1 MIRIN
6 NVKVS
11 LDIVD
16 YRQVISQQ
24 LNISKNKIRDVRLVK
39 QAVDARRKNKV
50 HFVCSF
56 EFNVDNEEMIIKKY
70 PKLQLLKVEP
80 YHYPVL
86 KSNDEHIVVV
96 GSGPAGLFCAYNLAR
111 AKQKVTLIERGSMVD
126 KRKLDID
133 TFFNTGKLELN
144 SNVQFGEGGAGT
156 FSDGKLTTGVKDKR
170 KQFILETFVA
180 HGAKD
185 DILYLNKPHVGTDYL
200 INVVKN
206 MREEIIK
213 NGGEVLFGSQ
223 LIDIEV
229 ENKQLMGIKIKQGD
243 QIITM
248 YPDKLV
254 LAIGHSARD
263 TYEMLY
269 QRGLEMEPKAFAVGL
284 RIEHLQSFINEHQYG
299 EYAYHPRLKAADYKL
314 AVKTSN
320 GRGVYTFC
328 MCPGGRVINSS
339 SEINGVVVNGM
350 SNQARDD
357 VNANSAV
364 LVTVGPDDFKN
375 DHPLAGVEFQ
385 RELEQK
391 AFILGGSNYYVPVMK
406 IEDYLKNQ
414 NNISNNIQYSVL
426 PGTKEADLNKL
437 FSNDI
442 NKALK
447 EGLELMNQKFSGF
460 TSNALLSGVESRSS
474 SPVRFYRD
482 EDYQSNIK
490 GIYPIGEGAG
500 YAGGIMSSALDGLK
514 CSEIILKG
522 ENKRCHS

>member
-11 LDIVD
+11 LDIED

-24 LNISKNKIRDVRLVK
+24 LNVSKNRIKNVKLVK
-39 QAVDARRKNKV
+39 QAVDARRKNKI

-56 EFNVDNEEMIIKKY
+56 DFNIDNEEMIIKKY
-70 PKLQLLKVEP
+70 PKLQLTKVKP

-126 KRKLDID
+126 KRKEDID
-133 TFFNTGKLELN
+133 NFFETGKLLLN

-156 FSDGKLTTGVKDKR
+156 FSDGKLTTGLKDKR
-170 KQFILETFVA
+170 KQFILETFVN
-180 HGAKD
+180 HGANE
-185 DILYLNKPHVGTDYL
+185 DILYMNKPHVGTDYL
-200 INVVKN
+200 INVVKS
-206 MREEIIK
+206 MREKIIE
-213 NGGEVLFGSQ
+213 NGGEVLFDSQ
-223 LIDIEV
+223 LVDIES
-229 ENKQLMGIKIKQGD
+229 KDQRLTKIKIKQNN

-248 YPDKLV
+248 KPDRLI

-263 TYEMLY
+263 TYKMLY
-269 QRGLEMEPKAFAVGL
+269 QRGLKIEPKAFAVGF

-299 EYAYHPRLKAADYKL
+299 KYANHPKLKAADYKL
-314 AVKTSN
+314 AVKTSSN
-320 GRGVYTFC
+320 RGVYTFC

-339 SEINGVVVNGM
+339 SELGGVVVNGM

-357 VNANSAV
+357 MNANSAI
-364 LVTVGPDDFKN
+364 LVTVGPEDFKD
-375 DHPLAGVEFQ
+375 DHPLAGIEFQ
-385 RELEQK
+385 RDLERK
-391 AFILGGSNYYVPVMK
+391 AFELGGSNYHIPVMK
-406 IEDYLKNQ
+406 VEDYLGNQ
-414 NNISNNIQYSVL
+414 VNDNTVQCSVL
-426 PGTKEADLNKL
+426 PGVKEADLNKL
-437 FSNDI
+437 FSEEI
-442 NKALK
+442 NASLK
-447 EGLELMNQKFSGF
+447 EGLVLMNQKISGF
-460 TSNALLSGVESRSS
+460 TSNAMLSGVESRSS

-482 EDYQSNIK
+482 EFYQSNIK

-514 CSEIILKG
+514 CSELILKG
-522 ENKRCHS
+522 ENEKCQS

>member
-11 LDIVD
+11 LDTTD

-24 LNISKNKIRDVRLVK
+24 LNISKSKIKDVVLVK

-56 EFNVDNEEMIIKKY
+56 EFNIDNEDMIIKKY
-70 PKLQLLKVEP
+70 PKLQLLKVKP

-86 KSNDEHIVVV
+86 KSNDEHIVIV

-126 KRKLDID
+126 KRKEDIN
-133 TFFNTGKLELN
+133 TFFNNGKLQLN

-170 KQFILETFVA
+170 KRFILETFVA
-180 HGAKD
+180 HGAKE

-200 INVVKN
+200 INIVKS
-206 MREEIIK
+206 MRQEIIK
-213 NGGEVLFGSQ
+213 NGGEVFFDSQ
-223 LIDIEV
+223 LVDLEIE
-229 ENKQLMGIKIKQGD
+229 NQQLTAIKIKQAE
-243 QIITM
+243 QIITIK
-248 YPDKLV
+248 PDKLV

-269 QRGLEMEPKAFAVGL
+269 QRGLKMESKAFAVGL
-284 RIEHLQSFINEHQYG
+284 RIEHLQSFVNKHQYG
-299 EYAYHPRLKAADYKL
+299 KYASHPRLKAADYKL
-314 AVKTSN
+314 AVKTSS

-339 SEINGVVVNGM
+339 SESDGVVVNGM
-350 SNQARDD
+350 SNQARNDI
-357 VNANSAV
+357 NANSAV
-364 LVTVGPDDFKN
+364 LVTVGPDDFK
-375 DHPLAGVEFQ
+375 DSHPLAGVEFQ
-385 RELEQK
+385 RNLEHK
-391 AFILGGSNYYVPVMK
+391 AFILGGSNYHVPVMK
-406 IEDYLKNQ
+406 IEDYLMNQ
-414 NNISNNIQYSVL
+414 NSVSNDIQYSVL
-426 PGTKEADLNKL
+426 PGIKSADLNKL
-437 FSNDI
+437 FSTEI
-442 NKALK
+442 NNALK

-474 SPVRFYRD
+474 APVRFYRD
-482 EDYQSNIK
+482 EEYQSNIK
-490 GIYPIGEGAG
+490 GIYPVGEGAG

-514 CSEIILKG
+514 CSELILKG
-522 ENKRCHS
+522 ENKKCHF